1 MKDEYFKEFYYKFM
15 VSEAGHYRL
24 FLDLAKTYFDESE
37 VMETWQNLLDYEK
50 EMLKTLEVRGD
61 RMH

>member
-1 MKDEYFKEFYYKFM
+1 MLRKFYYKFM

-24 FLDLAKTYFDESE
+24 FIDLATEYAGESAARAA
-37 VMETWQNLLDYEK
+37 WK
-50 EMLKTLEVRGD
+50 EWLRIEERVISTLVPRGD